1 MISLYL
7 FAAVTASP
15 TSCFFFGVCRG
26 VLRVTQATCPWT
38 LQTSGPHV
46 YCTSKRKTTQKYKW
60 KPTHSLRCRGYGI
73 GPTQK
78 YKLGLSLP
86 HPVIWTRVPRCR
98 APEKGGP
105 SSEGCARRGCHEEH
119 EFRKP
124 GPGRP
129 IRRNQQDL
137 FLVLADLAQ
146 CLCEKAHWGKRKLA
160 EAQGQLCASASVPR
174 GPRSGSHTTG
184 RGRTRGRQPGLPEL
198 PQIDS
203 RTAGSFRD
211 GVAILWG
218 TWAVMR
224 APRLHDWASPG
235 CGRRVATCA
244 ASDSRGGDGGELWHV
259 IVDNPAGLRKQQRPD
274 RHKASSTGQQLE
286 AACLLHVVHQPALE
300 ASIVTTT
307 CRDTCSKVTSTRRR
321 TRSIQGMNE
330 R

>member
-26 VLRVTQATCPWT
+26 VLWVTQATCPWT

-46 YCTSKRKTTQKYKW
+46 YCTSKRKMTQKYKW
-60 KPTHSLRCRGYGI
+60 KPTHSLRL
-73 GPTQK
+73 Q
-78 YKLGLSLP
+78 
-86 HPVIWTRVPRCR
+86 
-98 APEKGGP
+98 KGGP

-198 PQIDS
+198 PRIDS